1 MEEFL
6 TVQIV
11 LMVFARRLL
20 RIVLNI
26 RDQIFTVFTISTE
39 KPSMKSLQT
48 AFKGVFPPFW
58 PQLARITVTTDG
70 NIAFDVRVLLRSC
83 KVKVHGA
90 NRQPMAVSSLTSFES
105 NVVSLA
111 IFEIFDIK
119 DIFHKSNDDDSV
131 AFDIAPGWPRRDNK
145 KVCVRFW
152 SSALTFSA
160 HCRNLLKVLYAAVYT
175 TIIFLSW
182 IYRHGRLLLMSSC
195 CGKLDKQLRLHRD
208 SARRRSLRRSKSSIF
223 APFYS
228 SCATSYEWISRTF
241 PALLRIIGQILFRQ
255 EVLHYN
261 THGWISKLGLQNLAS
276 RK

>member
-1 MEEFL
+1 M
-6 TVQIV
+6 QIV

-145 KVCVRFW
+145 KVCVRF
-152 SSALTFSA
+152 
-160 HCRNLLKVLYAAVYT
+160 
-175 TIIFLSW
+175 
-182 IYRHGRLLLMSSC
+182 
-195 CGKLDKQLRLHRD
+195 
-208 SARRRSLRRSKSSIF
+208 
-223 APFYS
+223 
-228 SCATSYEWISRTF
+228 
-241 PALLRIIGQILFRQ
+241 
-255 EVLHYN
+255 
-261 THGWISKLGLQNLAS
+261 
-276 RK
+276 